1 MLKSKGTTWVG
12 LAFFVDNQKNPFALL
27 DLGNRDHCV
36 AQICVPLVS
45 LRLEELNFESHI
57 DVFVVSL
64 ITSEQIQDI
73 PLKAFVEL
81 TFDL

>member
-1 MLKSKGTTWVG
+1 MLKCKGTTWVG
-12 LAFFVDNQKNPFALL
+12 LAFFVDNQKLPFALL

-36 AQICVPLVS
+36 AQICVLPVF

-57 DVFVVSL
+57 DVVVVSQ
-64 ITSEQIQDI
+64 ITSEQVQDI

>member
-1 MLKSKGTTWVG
+1 
-12 LAFFVDNQKNPFALL
+12 LL

-36 AQICVPLVS
+36 AQICVLPVF

-57 DVFVVSL
+57 DVVVVSQ
-64 ITSEQIQDI
+64 ITSEQVQDI